1 MTDNELRVRL
11 YAIAD
16 ALAVIR
22 EGMRGQDFDKQEL
35 HGHMH
40 LLQLVEKDIKALA
53 VGAYKVIP
61 VGGASDE

>member
-22 EGMRGQDFDKQEL
+22 EGL
-35 HGHMH
+35 HGHDVHGQMH
-40 LLQLVEKDIKALA
+40 LLQLVEKDVNALA
-53 VGAYKVIP
+53 VGSYKVIP
-61 VGGASDE
+61 VGGEADGGTV